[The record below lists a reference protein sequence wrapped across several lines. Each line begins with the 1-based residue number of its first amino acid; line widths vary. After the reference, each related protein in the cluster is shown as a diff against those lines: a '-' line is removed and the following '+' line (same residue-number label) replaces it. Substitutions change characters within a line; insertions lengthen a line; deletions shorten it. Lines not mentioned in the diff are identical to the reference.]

1 MIRKASNDY
10 MQLTHCPIP
19 VQVCIF
25 LPTPPPGSGSE
36 ADIAA
41 GMPTV
46 EVVVDKEMV
55 DVEVGCANGVHYI
68 VQV

>member
-1 MIRKASNDY
+1 MVRKVSNEY
-10 MQLTHCPIP
+10 MPLTHCPIAM
-19 VQVCIF
+19 QVCIP

-46 EVVVDKEMV
+46 EVVLDKVKV
-55 DVEVGCANGVHYI
+55 DVEVGCANEVHS
-68 VQV
+68 